1 MRLYDT
7 TAEAFAGSRLG
18 AWMFLHVF
26 TPVDRFLLTKT
37 KGRVGTAIGTRLFK
51 DNVML
56 GCRGARSGLKREV
69 PLLSTSVG
77 EEFVLV
83 ASQGGAVE
91 NPAWYHNLKANP
103 VCTLTVRGQSLEC
116 TAREVSG
123 EERHRYWR
131 AAAENYSGFARYQ
144 TRTNRVI
151 PVIVLTPTNS

>member
-1 MRLYDT
+1 
-7 TAEAFAGSRLG
+7 F
-18 AWMFLHVF
+18 
-26 TPVDRFLLTKT
+26 
-37 KGRVGTAIGTRLFK
+37 FK

-83 ASQGGAVE
+83 ASRGGAIE

-103 VCTLTVRGQSLEC
+103 ACALTVRGQSLEC
-116 TAREVSG
+116 TAREISG
-123 EERHRYWR
+123 EERDRYWG
-131 AAAENYSGFARYQ
+131 AAVEKYSGFPRYQ
-144 TRTNRVI
+144 IRTSRAI

>member
-7 TAEAFAGSRLG
+7 TMEALAGTRLG
-18 AWMFLHVF
+18 AWLYMHVL

-37 KGRVGTAIGTRLFK
+37 NGRVGTTVGTRFSK
-51 DNVML
+51 DTVVL
-56 GCRGARSGLKREV
+56 GCTGARSGLKREV

-77 EEFVLV
+77 EEFVV
-83 ASQGGAVE
+83 IASQGGAIE
-91 NPAWYHNLKANP
+91 NPAWYHNVKANP
-103 VCTLTVRGQSLEC
+103 ACTLTVRGQALEC

-123 EERHRYWR
+123 EERDRYWR

-144 TRTNRVI
+144 TRTNRTI

>member
-1 MRLYDT
+1 
-7 TAEAFAGSRLG
+7 
-18 AWMFLHVF
+18 MFLHVF